1 MGEKEMTEEVFWA
14 ANQKAP
20 LTRDQQI
27 EFMQTAKQRFEE
39 NVERWQKIEED
50 KKDG

>member
-1 MGEKEMTEEVFWA
+1 MTKEVFWA

-27 EFMQTAKQRFEE
+27 ELMETAKQRREE
-39 NVERWQKIEED
+39 NVERWKSIEKDD
-50 KKDG
+50 KHETH